1 MKSVSVMMLAVSVVI
16 IIPNAG
22 FGACLLLNL
31 GPEQLVQ
38 AGDPCEDIVGY
49 GSSVPTYADW
59 NNDGKKDLIVGEGS
73 RDFFGGNGKVR
84 VYLNVG
90 TASAPQFS
98 DYFYAQS
105 NGSDLTVPATA
116 GCLGAFPRVV
126 YWNAGDMCKDL
137 LVGLETTFGI
147 QRATS
152 ASLRTAISIGTTL
165 MSSPTIG

>member
-1 MKSVSVMMLAVSVVI
+1 MSRLSTFQKNTQYAL
-16 IIPNAG
+16 G
-22 FGACLLLNL
+22 RKLTLNL

>member
-1 MKSVSVMMLAVSVVI
+1 MKSVKVIMLVASVVI

-73 RDFFGGNGKVR
+73 PAKENDANLIVPTLRSSPEVLDVDRDGK
-84 VYLNVG
+84 
-90 TASAPQFS
+90 
-98 DYFYAQS
+98 
-105 NGSDLTVPATA
+105 
-116 GCLGAFPRVV
+116 
-126 YWNAGDMCKDL
+126 KDL
-137 LVGLETTFGI
+137 L
-147 QRATS
+147 
-152 ASLRTAISIGTTL
+152 TANTEGQLLFYKNTGSIVEPNFSGYL
-165 MSSPTIG
+165 LIESKDSPVVLSSH